1 MFGKYKYTNTKYTWD
16 GACFQIIGDSEH
28 GNGEASPQRVLLA
41 YAAAAGSAGAAIG
54 ERAAFK
60 ALVDRVRAGLE
71 FLVSGV
77 CVSCFVFVCVCV
89 CVRGAGT
96 FSSPRGLRMRGGQ
109 VPNFRYVTMQLST
122 AMMFLVCGLAIA
134 AAGLQRRRR
143 RAGEGETPPPPPP
156 PLPSAVPWS
165 RVTLAAVL
173 EAAQVCPVGAF

>member
-77 CVSCFVFVCVCV
+77 CVSCLCVCVCV
-89 CVRGAGT
+89 CVCAWSGDILISARPPHAW
-96 FSSPRGLRMRGGQ
+96 
-109 VPNFRYVTMQLST
+109 
-122 AMMFLVCGLAIA
+122 
-134 AAGLQRRRR
+134 
-143 RAGEGETPPPPPP
+143 RAGAQFPLRHDAAFHRNDVPRLWARDSGSGAPAPP
-156 PLPSAVPWS
+156 
-165 RVTLAAVL
+165 
-173 EAAQVCPVGAF
+173 